1 MSQTRLIFFNTLLF
15 FFLLAA
21 HSQET
26 LDSVQKLDE
35 VIIENTRFSLP
46 VSEVSHNIQLLESES
61 INLLQSTTHA
71 ALQNLNGVDLR
82 HRGIAGMQSD
92 LYIRGG
98 NFNQSL
104 LMIDGI
110 SMNDLQTGHH
120 MMNGMLNPQVIDR
133 IEVVK
138 GSASRLYGQNAMNGM
153 VNLVTKKPQSNKTLF
168 SLNAGSFDT
177 YGATIY
183 TQQMLDKNNSVV
195 FQINRLD
202 SKGYRYNT
210 DFKHLNSFLKF
221 NLGAYEVLSMYTQRD
236 FGANGFYANP
246 EYSEQ
251 YEETKTS
258 LLAVKRSFGF
268 ENFKLNL
275 SGSWRYND
283 DMYLFLRHDPDYY
296 KNTHENNQINIAAKT
311 SFDNVLGQSAA
322 GIDFQFGN
330 LVSSNLGNHDRQT
343 VSFFGEHRVKLMD
356 DKLSLNAGFNAV
368 NYSDFGF
375 FMYPG
380 FEAGFKVN
388 QQLKLY
394 ANYGLTSRI
403 PTFTN
408 MYYNSPVEAGNADLK
423 PEKAETVELG
433 FYVDKNNVNFHS
445 AAFYRRATDLI
456 DWVKKPAIDDKWHAV
471 NYNRVDAMGIELD
484 FNYAF
489 KLLKHQQNLNFGYTF
504 MDETIED
511 SNALTS
517 RYRLNSFKHQ
527 LVTSY
532 RGQFIEQLTHQ
543 IDYRL
548 AQRYDNESYGVVDLS
563 LALQIKKWTLKAQL
577 KNLLDAEYSE
587 QYGVPMPGFHML
599 TGLSFSF

>member
-120 MMNGMLNPQVIDR
+120 IMNGMLNPQVIDR

-153 VNLVTKKPQSNKTLF
+153 VNLVTKKPQSNKTLL

-183 TQQMLDKNNSVV
+183 TQQMLDKNNSVI
-195 FQINRLD
+195 FQINKLD

-210 DFKHLNSFLKF
+210 DFKHLNSFLKL

-283 DMYLFLRHDPDYY
+283 DMYLFLRHDPDFY
-296 KNTHENNQINIAAKT
+296 KNTHANNQINFAAKT

-408 MYYNSPVEAGNADLK
+408 MYYNSPAEAGNADLK
-423 PEKAETVELG
+423 PEKAETIELG

-456 DWVKKPAIDDKWHAV
+456 DWVKKPAVDDKWHAV
-471 NYNRVDAMGIELD
+471 NYNQVDAMGIEFD
-484 FNYAF
+484 FNYTF
-489 KLLKHQQNLNFGYTF
+489 KLLKHQQNLNWGYTF

-511 SNALTS
+511 PNALTS

-532 RGQFIEQLTHQ
+532 RGQFIKQLTHQ

-563 LALQIKKWTLKAQL
+563 LALQINKWTLKAQL
-577 KNLLDAEYSE
+577 KNLLDVFLYKI
-587 QYGVPMPGFHML
+587 
-599 TGLSFSF
+599 